1 MELENYI
8 KENWDKTAR
17 LAREDDNGNIGLPY
31 RYFVPSIE
39 GGFCNLFYWDSFFTA
54 QGMFVHGKEELVK
67 STVDDMLYLIDCYGY
82 MPNGNAGVLMGR
94 SQPPF
99 LCELVFQLYQIYK
112 DPVWLRSAY
121 DSLKKEYQFWMR
133 ERSLPCG
140 LNRYG
145 FFVTPENTDMGIEVS
160 KRLSGL
166 DFSGFTREKI
176 AENIMADA
184 ESGWDFSPRCEMHQ
198 IECAYVDLNSI
209 LYRNEMNMA
218 YFAEVLGKKEEKEWK
233 QAALL
238 RRQRME
244 QYLFDGNVYL
254 DYNVVRQEHS
264 PIFSV
269 ASFYP
274 LWAGVATTEQ
284 AKKTVENLHR
294 LEYPYGISTCE
305 KGVRKTP
312 YQWDYP
318 NGWAPLQY
326 IMVHA
331 LERYGYREDAKRIAH
346 KYIDAMERIF
356 AQTGTLGEKYNV
368 TNGSLN
374 VTNEYHMPP
383 MLGWTAGVYVDFKEY
398 VKKLEM
404 DEIE

>member
-145 FFVTPENTDMGIEVS
+145 F
-160 KRLSGL
+160 L
-166 DFSGFTREKI
+166 
-176 AENIMADA
+176 
-184 ESGWDFSPRCEMHQ
+184 
-198 IECAYVDLNSI
+198 
-209 LYRNEMNMA
+209 
-218 YFAEVLGKKEEKEWK
+218 
-233 QAALL
+233 
-238 RRQRME
+238 
-244 QYLFDGNVYL
+244 
-254 DYNVVRQEHS
+254 
-264 PIFSV
+264 
-269 ASFYP
+269 
-274 LWAGVATTEQ
+274 
-284 AKKTVENLHR
+284 
-294 LEYPYGISTCE
+294 
-305 KGVRKTP
+305 
-312 YQWDYP
+312 
-318 NGWAPLQY
+318 
-326 IMVHA
+326 
-331 LERYGYREDAKRIAH
+331 
-346 KYIDAMERIF
+346 
-356 AQTGTLGEKYNV
+356 
-368 TNGSLN
+368 
-374 VTNEYHMPP
+374 
-383 MLGWTAGVYVDFKEY
+383 
-398 VKKLEM
+398 
-404 DEIE
+404 

>member
-1 MELENYI
+1 MWSKPI
-8 KENWDKTAR
+8 W
-17 LAREDDNGNIGLPY
+17 
-31 RYFVPSIE
+31 
-39 GGFCNLFYWDSFFTA
+39 
-54 QGMFVHGKEELVK
+54 
-67 STVDDMLYLIDCYGY
+67 
-82 MPNGNAGVLMGR
+82 
-94 SQPPF
+94 
-99 LCELVFQLYQIYK
+99 
-112 DPVWLRSAY
+112 
-121 DSLKKEYQFWMR
+121 
-133 ERSLPCG
+133 
-140 LNRYG
+140 

-284 AKKTVENLHR
+284 AKRPSKICIVWNIHMELVLARRRSQDPVSVGLSKR
-294 LEYPYGISTCE
+294 L
-305 KGVRKTP
+305 
-312 YQWDYP
+312 
-318 NGWAPLQY
+318 
-326 IMVHA
+326 
-331 LERYGYREDAKRIAH
+331 
-346 KYIDAMERIF
+346 
-356 AQTGTLGEKYNV
+356 GT
-368 TNGSLN
+368 TSIHNGSC
-374 VTNEYHMPP
+374 
-383 MLGWTAGVYVDFKEY
+383 A
-398 VKKLEM
+398 
-404 DEIE
+404 